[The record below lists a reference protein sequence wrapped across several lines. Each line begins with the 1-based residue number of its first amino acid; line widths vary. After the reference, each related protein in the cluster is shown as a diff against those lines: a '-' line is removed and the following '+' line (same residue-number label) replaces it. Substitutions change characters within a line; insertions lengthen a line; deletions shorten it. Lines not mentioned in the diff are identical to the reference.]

1 MLIVASDG
9 FIIQLLLTWQWLCRE
24 GNNLNSPEKGDQR
37 DNRVLKKKGQE
48 DQSWAVVKGSE
59 KRCEKTAKEK
69 NYLKQK
75 AGFHTYSRG

>member
-48 DQSWAVVKGSE
+48 DQS
-59 KRCEKTAKEK
+59 
-69 NYLKQK
+69 
-75 AGFHTYSRG
+75 